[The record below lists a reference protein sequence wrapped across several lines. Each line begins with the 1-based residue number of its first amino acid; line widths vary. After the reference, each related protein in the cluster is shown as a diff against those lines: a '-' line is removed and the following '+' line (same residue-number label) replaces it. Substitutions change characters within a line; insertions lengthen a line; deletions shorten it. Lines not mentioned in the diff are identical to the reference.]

1 MKDITQVAEI
11 TISYRP
17 TISHK
22 PLITSSLDAYTT
34 VKDFFDQ
41 DTLHLQEQFVV
52 MFMNRANRVIGI
64 NKLSF
69 GGITGTVADI
79 RLILGIALKTAST
92 GIILSHN
99 HPSGNLKPSFQ
110 DEQLTQK
117 IKQAAELMDIKL
129 LDHLIIGTNN
139 EYISMA
145 DDGFI

>member
-1 MKDITQVAEI
+1 
-11 TISYRP
+11 
-17 TISHK
+17 
-22 PLITSSLDAYTT
+22 
-34 VKDFFDQ
+34 
-41 DTLHLQEQFVV
+41 